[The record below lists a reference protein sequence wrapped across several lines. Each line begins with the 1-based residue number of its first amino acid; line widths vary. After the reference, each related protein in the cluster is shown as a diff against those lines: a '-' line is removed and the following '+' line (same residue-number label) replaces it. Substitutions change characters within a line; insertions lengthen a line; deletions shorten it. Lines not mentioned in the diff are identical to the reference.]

1 MSNYKSYF
9 SNSTS
14 PKILGLEA
22 LEGTFFRKDV
32 PTLERSKSIPQI
44 LLKGKIKVRL
54 NYRLF

>member
-22 LEGTFFRKDV
+22 PEGTFFRKDV
-32 PTLERSKSIPQI
+32 PTLERSKSIPRI
-44 LLKGKIKVRL
+44 WFKGKIKVRL